1 MNHNTTKS
9 HIAMTGKEQ
18 IDNIAEQL
26 KFLAEHNPCGMGD
39 DVMEL
44 MAKAIKSLLDSFI
57 AVDMSREQ
65 AANYLGISTRTLGR
79 LVEEGLIAQ
88 PKRRGFRN
96 KAYSKKSLDEYLQTR
111 K

>member
-1 MNHNTTKS
+1 MS
-9 HIAMTGKEQ
+9 GKEQ
-18 IDNIAEQL
+18 INDIADQL

-39 DVMEL
+39 DSMGFI
-44 MAKAIKSLLDSFI
+44 AKAIKSLLDSFI

-65 AANYLGISTRTLGR
+65 AAIYLGVSTRTLGR
-79 LVEEGLIAQ
+79 LVDEGLIEK

-96 KAYSKKSLDEYLQTR
+96 KAYSKKSLDEYLQSR